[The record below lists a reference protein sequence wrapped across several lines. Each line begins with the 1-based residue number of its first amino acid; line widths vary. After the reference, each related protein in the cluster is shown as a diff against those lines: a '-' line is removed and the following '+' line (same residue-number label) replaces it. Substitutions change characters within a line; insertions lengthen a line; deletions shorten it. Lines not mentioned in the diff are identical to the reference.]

1 MSENPVEVIRQVAE
15 RINAGDIEGM
25 LELYDEAIVHQPSPE
40 WPDAE
45 PTKGKAA
52 FREITEDWM
61 SLWQSMEIE
70 TETVEAYG
78 DRVLAIG
85 SWRTTGRVS
94 GVEGTM
100 PIQIVYTVR
109 DGRITR
115 LEWFAD
121 HDAAVA
127 AAARGD

>member
-1 MSENPVEVIRQVAE
+1 MSEEPVEVIRQVAE
-15 RINAGDIEGM
+15 RMNAGDIEGM
-25 LELYDEAIVHQPSPE
+25 LALYHEDIVHQPSPD
-40 WPDAE
+40 WPDNK
-45 PTKGKAA
+45 PTKGKTA
-52 FREITEDWM
+52 FREITKDWV

-70 TETVEAYG
+70 TDTVEAYG

-85 SWRTTGRVS
+85 TWRTTGRVS
-94 GVEGTM
+94 GVEGTL

-109 DGRITR
+109 DGRIIR

-127 AAARGD
+127 ATRGG

>member
-1 MSENPVEVIRQVAE
+1 MEPVEVIRQVAE
-15 RINAGDIEGM
+15 RMNAGDVQG
-25 LELYDEAIVHQPSPE
+25 LLDLCDEDIVHQPGPE
-40 WPDAE
+40 WPDTE
-45 PTKGKAA
+45 PSQGKVA

-70 TETVEAYG
+70 TKQIEAFG
-78 DRVLAIG
+78 DRVVAVG

-100 PIQIVYTVR
+100 PIHIVYTVR
-109 DGRITR
+109 DGRIAR

-121 HDAAVA
+121 HDTAVA
-127 AAARGD
+127 AARDA